1 MDLDQF
7 RKIYSDFR
15 LFESRAKADQYKAWD
30 YSSQHM
36 NMRVPLDK
44 RQYDPRKE
52 EADELYYRDDKFVQR
67 PQPFTRLSHLSPT
80 ITGGINSKL
89 AGKDF
94 RDTTAK
100 FATYGELFN
109 HVPMIPDVIN
119 IVKQMLNPLQIEIFV
134 ESLNSM
140 EQNDK
145 SPGLILST
153 LLVEFIRK
161 MTSSLLSA
169 NDSLQNNNRRLYLDS
184 LNRLETLQTD
194 FSYKTLPSKAAELL
208 ARLAYMVLTSN
219 ETKQDNFDAAIT
231 KSEPDITNNA
241 ANAAGDMNIQNI
253 LNLENSVRAQST
265 LDTRPL
271 RETQPQ
277 LESINSNDYANGG
290 RLFLQLYSDFL
301 DQVTTAETP
310 MPTLKSEA
318 RSSTKTSSVKTINT
332 DTKSK
337 IPPKAPTLK
346 DLLRKLVQRDKEDG
360 KKDDDENDDD
370 KPDDGDLVVQIAPQ
384 APQPPRATPQGPTM
398 IAPNNATMVPTQP
411 TPAQTVPI
419 VVEGETLPGTT
430 TQIVPI
436 QTVDTQ
442 TVPVDTVDKAL
453 IIPPTQKQVTD
464 QEVVTKKQLE
474 PPTVKDALGN
484 DFIQKPWL
492 EQAAV
497 LYKMPDTAVSEM
509 FIMSKAYADIVT
521 NNESLF
527 YVNPPARLRLYL
539 LLSSFRTEFPT
550 ETTPLEF
557 VRGKVGLSK
566 ENTDPLLYKAVQDAI
581 MDQTAAKAEKSIPIT
596 PKAEETEEEKANRPK
611 KYRRN
616 PATGRMEGY
625 GKRGR
630 GRPKRV
636 REDEEIESSDKKARV
651 QPSSSLSSISLPV
664 QVSDTSNV
672 LDKHKNDIVTSIT
685 VKRSPIPQFMDD
697 LFESLSNGTWSQ
709 LKKKHGFDSFFH
721 LAAVINDTILI
732 EKNSNGINVADYKPY
747 DSEEIQ
753 VPSKLLGKFTLGQ
766 MVENVKNEM
775 GPDFYSYHPFENNC
789 QNFMFRFLKDSKA
802 LTPQIAE
809 FVSQPIENLV
819 KDLPEYFPPLVKT
832 AADIYGVIQP
842 MLNPNP

>member
-15 LFESRAKADQYKAWD
+15 LFESRAKADQYRAWD

-36 NMRVPLDK
+36 NLRVPLDK

-52 EADELYYRDDKFVQR
+52 EAEELYYKEDKFMQI
-67 PQPFTRLSHLSPT
+67 PKPITRLSHLSPT
-80 ITGGINSKL
+80 ITGGINSRL

-109 HVPMIPDVIN
+109 HVPMIPDVIA
-119 IVKQMLNPLQIEIFV
+119 IVKQMLNPLQIQIFV

-145 SPGLILST
+145 SPGLILSN
-153 LLVEFIRK
+153 LLVEFIQK

-184 LNRLETLQTD
+184 LNRLETLQKD
-194 FSYKTLPSKAAELL
+194 FSYTTLPSKAAELL
-208 ARLAYMVLTSN
+208 SRLAYMVLESN
-219 ETKQDNFDAAIT
+219 NTKQDNFDDSIT
-231 KSEPDITNNA
+231 KSEPDISSNA
-241 ANAAGDMNIQNI
+241 ANAADDMNIQNL

-265 LDTRPL
+265 LDVRPQ
-271 RETQPQ
+271 RENQPQ
-277 LESINSNDYANGG
+277 LESINANDYLNGG
-290 RLFLQLYSDFL
+290 RIFLQLYSDLL
-301 DQVTTAETP
+301 DQVTSTEVP

-318 RSSTKTSSVKTINT
+318 RSSAKTSSIKTINT

-337 IPPKAPTLK
+337 IAPKAPTLK
-346 DLLRKLVQRDKEDG
+346 DLLRKLVQKEKEDKEGD
-360 KKDDDENDDD
+360 KKDDDENDE
-370 KPDDGDLVVQIAPQ
+370 KPDDGDLVVPTSPQ

-398 IAPNNATMVPTQP
+398 IVPNNPTMVPTQR
-411 TPAQTVPI
+411 TPAQNVPI
-419 VVEGETLPGTT
+419 VVDGETLPNTT
-430 TQIVPI
+430 TEIVPI

-442 TVPVDTVDKAL
+442 TVPINTVDEVL
-453 IIPPTQKQVTD
+453 IIPPNK
-464 QEVVTKKQLE
+464 TKETVITKEQLE
-474 PPTVKDALGN
+474 PEQTIVKDVLA
-484 DFIQKPWL
+484 DEFITKSWTV
-492 EQAAV
+492 QADE
-497 LYKMPDTAVSEM
+497 LFKMPDNTVKEM
-509 FIMSKAYADIVT
+509 FIMTKPYDKLVKDKF
-521 NNESLF
+521 SLF

-539 LLSSFRTEFPT
+539 LLSAFRDEFNIAK
-550 ETTPLEF
+550 TPLVF
-557 VRGKVGLSK
+557 IRGKTGLSK
-566 ENTDPLLYKAVQDAI
+566 EDTDPALYKAIEDAI
-581 MDQTAAKAEKSIPIT
+581 MDQTAAKEENAIT
-596 PKAEETEEEKANRPK
+596 PKREETEEEKANRPK

-636 REDEEIESSDKKARV
+636 REEEEIETTDKKARV
-651 QPSSSLSSISLPV
+651 QPSSLSSISLPV

-672 LDKHKNDIVTSIT
+672 LDKHKDDIVTSIT

-766 MVENVKNEM
+766 MVEKVKSEM

-832 AADIYGVIQP
+832 AADVYGVLQP

>member
-1 MDLDQF
+1 
-7 RKIYSDFR
+7 
-15 LFESRAKADQYKAWD
+15 
-30 YSSQHM
+30 
-36 NMRVPLDK
+36 
-44 RQYDPRKE
+44 
-52 EADELYYRDDKFVQR
+52 
-67 PQPFTRLSHLSPT
+67 
-80 ITGGINSKL
+80 
-89 AGKDF
+89 
-94 RDTTAK
+94 
-100 FATYGELFN
+100 
-109 HVPMIPDVIN
+109 
-119 IVKQMLNPLQIEIFV
+119 
-134 ESLNSM
+134 
-140 EQNDK
+140 
-145 SPGLILST
+145 
-153 LLVEFIRK
+153 
-161 MTSSLLSA
+161 
-169 NDSLQNNNRRLYLDS
+169 
-184 LNRLETLQTD
+184 
-194 FSYKTLPSKAAELL
+194 
-208 ARLAYMVLTSN
+208 
-219 ETKQDNFDAAIT
+219 
-231 KSEPDITNNA
+231 
-241 ANAAGDMNIQNI
+241 
-253 LNLENSVRAQST
+253 
-265 LDTRPL
+265 
-271 RETQPQ
+271 
-277 LESINSNDYANGG
+277 
-290 RLFLQLYSDFL
+290 
-301 DQVTTAETP
+301 
-310 MPTLKSEA
+310 
-318 RSSTKTSSVKTINT
+318 
-332 DTKSK
+332 
-337 IPPKAPTLK
+337 
-346 DLLRKLVQRDKEDG
+346 
-360 KKDDDENDDD
+360 
-370 KPDDGDLVVQIAPQ
+370 
-384 APQPPRATPQGPTM
+384 M

-419 VVEGETLPGTT
+419 VVEGEILPGTT

-464 QEVVTKKQLE
+464 QQVVTKKQLE
-474 PPTVKDALGN
+474 PPTVKDALGD

-521 NNESLF
+521 NKESLF

-550 ETTPLEF
+550 EITPLEF

-581 MDQTAAKAEKSIPIT
+581 MDQTAAKAENAIPIT

-616 PATGRMEGY
+616 PTTGRMEGY

-651 QPSSSLSSISLPV
+651 QPSSSLSTSSRPV

-732 EKNSNGINVADYKPY
+732 EKNSNGINVADYKLY

-775 GPDFYSYHPFENNC
+775 GLDFYSYHPFENNC